1 MEKPSTF
8 SFSLFIQISVFLSK
22 GCFCSFFFYYYCFIA
37 MLNFNKII
45 KKKKGV
51 FFFFLLESFSSVCV
65 LFKNTKVL
73 LSY

>member
-1 MEKPSTF
+1 
-8 SFSLFIQISVFLSK
+8 
-22 GCFCSFFFYYYCFIA
+22 

-45 KKKKGV
+45 IKKKECF